1 MITITNASKD
11 VLDDVSDEKIGT
23 EEFKKFDIKF
33 EDGANAYGKIIK
45 DVAYIQSINA
55 PKVNDKTIEPKRGT
69 KTYERVLKELFDK
82 NITKVTINLQS
93 SDSREAIKR
102 LLSKGILMNPRNY
115 TGLSI
120 DEHPTMFDISDKI
133 NTIQLQE
140 NRINKMKIE
149 PILPKESYQT
159 KNILN
164 ENKSVKPDFTSN
176 NKKFV
181 NKLEEALGKK
191 INTIKPD
198 LIENSGKSLDRLKQL
213 FEYNVIE
220 GKPFEPLY
228 KETGFIGEEDP
239 VPDAEAPIEEV
250 PTIEPETPTAT
261 DDNSGDVD
269 TTTPTVIEPK
279 GDETNANLEP
289 KSDPLSFEELTT
301 KKVSVLK
308 DIATVQKEKID
319 QIFDYIEVLGVEV
332 EKLITKTQEIDV
344 LNDKS
349 IQMQD
354 QIDFLTPDTP
364 EESLDKMVRISGGYT
379 IDDYW
384 KTWSAKNQGKEVV
397 GRMPY
402 YQNGVETSEPA
413 QIKLPSYSDEQV
425 KVSLGLK

>member
-1 MITITNASKD
+1 MITITNATKD
-11 VLDDVSDEKIGT
+11 ILDDVTDEKIGT
-23 EEFKKFDIKF
+23 EEFKNFDIRF
-33 EDGANAYGKIIK
+33 EDGAHAFGKIIK
-45 DVAYIQSINA
+45 DVAYISGINA
-55 PKVNDKTIEPKRGT
+55 PKVNIIEPKRGT
-69 KTYERVLKELFDK
+69 KTYERVLKELYNK
-82 NITKVTINLQS
+82 GLIKVTINLQS
-93 SDSREAIKR
+93 TDSREAIKR
-102 LLSKGILMNPRNY
+102 LISNGILANPRHY

-120 DEHPTMFDISDKI
+120 DEHPTTFDITNKI

-140 NRINKMKIE
+140 NTINKMNIT

-159 KNILN
+159 KTLN

-181 NKLEEALGKK
+181 DKLSEALGKK
-191 INTIKPD
+191 INTTKPD

-239 VPDAEAPIEEV
+239 IPDPESVGDGIEV
-250 PTIEPETPTAT
+250 PTIEPETPTDT
-261 DDNSGDVD
+261 NVDSTDTPEDDNTVD
-269 TTTPTVIEPK
+269 LK
-279 GDETNANLEP
+279 P

-301 KKVSVLK
+301 KKVAVLK

-319 QIFDYIEVLGVEV
+319 QIFDYIEVLGTEV
-332 EKLITKTQEIDV
+332 EKLINKTQEIDV
-344 LNDKS
+344 LNDKT

-354 QIDFLTPDTP
+354 QIDFLTPDTA

-384 KTWSAKNQGKEVV
+384 KTWLAKNQGKEVI
-397 GRMPY
+397 GKIPY
-402 YQNGVETSEPA
+402 YQNGVTTNEPA
-413 QIKLPSYSDEQV
+413 QVKLPSYSDEQV